1 FATISLP
8 PHPTRHSTPVSKRTL
23 NPLFPAAQSTFDF
36 PIYLSLA
43 DRLGVLEIVIWDKD
57 YFGVE
62 KIGMGRKEYLG
73 EVGISLEDWF
83 SMREPGEQVRALGWH
98 EQGNTPFS
106 ISLAS
111 TRSNT
116 HARGTVQLKIGFVED
131 ERDPDVGVD
140 FEEVYSELL
149 KRSRPS
155 LVNIP
160 PVSGF
165 SLSSCPSSSFV
176 PLRLARNIPSR
187 TKKVNVCKSV
197 KMSICVVLR
206 A

>member
-23 NPLFPAAQSTFDF
+23 NPTFPAAQSTFDF

-43 DRLGVLEIVIWDKD
+43 DRLGVLEVVVWDKD

-73 EVGISLEDWF
+73 EVGLSLEDWF
-83 SMREPGEQVRALGWH
+83 SIREPGDPVRTLGWD
-98 EQGNTPFS
+98 EEGNTPFS
-106 ISLAS
+106 IPLAS

-116 HARGTVQLKIGFVED
+116 HAQGTVQLKIGFVETSKHQAHHQ
-131 ERDPDVGVD
+131 RVD

-165 SLSSCPSSSFV
+165 SLSFLLPSASRSF
-176 PLRLARNIPSR
+176 RWERNIHFGM
-187 TKKVNVCKSV
+187 NVG
-197 KMSICVVLR
+197 L
-206 A
+206 